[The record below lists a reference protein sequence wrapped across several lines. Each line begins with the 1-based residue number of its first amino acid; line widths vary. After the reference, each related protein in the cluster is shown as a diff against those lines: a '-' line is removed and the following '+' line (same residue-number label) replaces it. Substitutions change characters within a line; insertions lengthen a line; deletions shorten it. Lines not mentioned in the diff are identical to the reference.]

1 MIADRVVWWLAPPRQ
16 LREVEDAIADLR
28 AGDPTVLA
36 IGSSHGR
43 TFAVMDDTLR
53 HRTGGRERMLA
64 VPVEWGKLSSYRWV
78 LENRLLPMFDERDNL
93 GAPRRTAL
101 RRALIVTEW
110 WDSCRDSGPPRNL
123 PARSWTW
130 RHYASDVRTSGPTP
144 YNENFLAYR
153 WSRWWRPS
161 ALVQDR
167 GHGRLLSAL
176 RQRVAPSSTEAQQ
189 AQFDRTAS
197 EWQQMV
203 EAGAACLGAPA
214 EMGALAAMVDT
225 LRARGIEVTVLLYP
239 RMPVTLSTRAK
250 ETTLPEFA
258 ARVRALG
265 ESRGVR
271 VVDLT
276 SDVPLTDADFGGDF
290 DHLLPASNARFSGWA
305 LDGPL
310 RFLLIARE

>member
-1 MIADRVVWWLAPPRQ
+1 
-16 LREVEDAIADLR
+16 
-28 AGDPTVLA
+28 
-36 IGSSHGR
+36 
-43 TFAVMDDTLR
+43 MDDTLR

-101 RRALIVTEW
+101 R
-110 WDSCRDSGPPRNL
+110 
-123 PARSWTW
+123 
-130 RHYASDVRTSGPTP
+130 
-144 YNENFLAYR
+144 
-153 WSRWWRPS
+153 
-161 ALVQDR
+161 
-167 GHGRLLSAL
+167 
-176 RQRVAPSSTEAQQ
+176 QRVAPSSAEAQQ

-258 ARVRALG
+258 ARVRALV
-265 ESRGVR
+265 EPRGVR

-276 SDVPLTDADFGGDF
+276 SDVPLADADFGGDF
-290 DHLLPASNARFSGWA
+290 DHILPAANARFSGWA

-310 RFLLIARE
+310 RFLLNARE